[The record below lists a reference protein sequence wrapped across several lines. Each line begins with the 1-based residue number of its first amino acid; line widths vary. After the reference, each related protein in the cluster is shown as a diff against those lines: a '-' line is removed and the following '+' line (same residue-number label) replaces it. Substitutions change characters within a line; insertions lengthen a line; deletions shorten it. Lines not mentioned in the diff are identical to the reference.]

1 MRQFIKNMEASGLTE
16 TVTRSVSS
24 EYEAAQLA
32 FATDKMLVLENL
44 DGHKAVMNTVTS
56 RKALAVALGIPEADL
71 IKRLAACTF
80 SGEITDG
87 GSLAFEAADLSKIP
101 ILKHFPKDAGRYL
114 TTGVVFSKFGGVEN
128 ASIHRLLVKDDTHLI
143 GRIVEGRHT
152 YKLLH
157 AALDAGE
164 KLPIAITI
172 GTHPAVTFAACTR
185 VPEGKEMSYAA
196 EITGRPLPLFTCP
209 NGVRVPD
216 AEIILYG
223 WLTGELEEEG
233 PFVDI
238 SGTYDPV
245 RMQPVIELEG
255 MCLKED
261 FIYHGLVPAGAEH
274 KMLMGAPYEPK
285 IYAAVAGVT
294 NVRDVYLTKGGAGY
308 FHAVIQIKKMT
319 EGDGK
324 NAIMA
329 AFAAHTSLKHVVVV
343 DEDIDIYNPEDVE
356 FAVAT
361 RVRADT
367 DVMIISGVRGSSLDP
382 CRIGDGLNVKAGVD
396 ATIPLGREDEFIRAD
411 WQNNKEEEKTCN

>member
-1 MRQFIKNMEASGLTE
+1 MREFIQNMIDAGLADVISE
-16 TVTRSVSS
+16 PVSTNCD
-24 EYEAAQLA
+24 AAQLA
-32 FATDKMLVLENL
+32 FNSQKMLVFENL
-44 DGHKAVMNTVTS
+44 EGHKAVMNTVID
-56 RKALAVALGIPEADL
+56 RKSLAVALGIPEGNL
-71 IKRLAACTF
+71 VKQLAACTF
-80 SGEITDG
+80 SGETLDG
-87 GSLAFEAADLSKIP
+87 GALEFEAADLSRIP

-114 TTGVVFSKFGGVEN
+114 TTGIVFSAFGGVEN
-128 ASIHRLLVKDDTHLI
+128 ASIHRLLVKDDTHLV

-152 YKLLH
+152 YKLLQ
-157 AALDAGE
+157 AALSKGE

-185 VPEGKEMSYAA
+185 VPEGKEMAYAA
-196 EITGRPLPLFTCP
+196 EISGKSLPLYTCP

-223 WLTGELEEEG
+223 WMTAELAEEG

-238 SGTYDPV
+238 SGTYDPI
-245 RMQPVIELEG
+245 RMQPVIELSG
-255 MCLKED
+255 MRLKED
-261 FIYHGLVPAGAEH
+261 FIYHALVPAGAEH

-294 NVRDVYLTKGGAGY
+294 HVRDVYLTKGGAGY
-308 FHAVIQIKKMT
+308 FHAVVQITKMT

-343 DEDIDIYNPEDVE
+343 DSDINIYSPEDVE
-356 FAVAT
+356 FAIAT
-361 RVRADT
+361 RVRADE

-382 CRIGDGLNVKAGVD
+382 CRIGDGLNVKAGID
-396 ATIPLGREDEFIRAD
+396 ATIPLGFEDEFIRAD
-411 WQNNKEEEKTCN
+411 WQNNKEE

>member
-1 MRQFIKNMEASGLTE
+1 MRDFIAKMKEAGLVDTIHE
-16 TVTRSVSS
+16 PVSPV
-24 EYEAAQLA
+24 YEAPQMA
-32 FATDKMLVLENL
+32 FSSGRMLEFDDVG
-44 DGHKAVMNTVTS
+44 GHRCVMNTIVDRES
-56 RKALAVALGIPEADL
+56 LSVALGIPQNEL
-71 IKRLAACTF
+71 VKRLSQCSYA
-80 SGEITDG
+80 GETVSAGELD
-87 GSLAFEAADLSKIP
+87 FEPANLSKIP
-101 ILKHFPKDAGRYL
+101 VQKHFPKDAGNYL
-114 TTGVVFSKFGGVEN
+114 TTGVVFSAFGGVTN
-128 ASIHRLLVKDDTHLI
+128 ASIHRMLVLDDTHLAA
-143 GRIVEGRHT
+143 RIVEGRHT
-152 YKLLH
+152 YKLMK
-157 AALDAGE
+157 AAEAAGGR
-164 KLPIAITI
+164 LPVAIVI
-172 GTHPAVTFAACTR
+172 GAHPAVTFAACTR
-185 VPEGKEMSYAA
+185 VPEGKEMQYAA
-196 EITGRPLPLFTCP
+196 EICGRPLPLYTCP
-209 NGVRVPD
+209 NGIAVPD

-223 WLTGELEEEG
+223 WFTNELHEEG

-245 RMQPVIELEG
+245 RMQPVIELCG
-255 MCLKED
+255 MHLKDD

-308 FHAVIQIKKMT
+308 FHAVVQIKKMT

-356 FAVAT
+356 FAIAT

-396 ATIPLGREDEFIRAD
+396 ATIPLGQEDDYIRAE
-411 WQNNKEEEKTCN
+411 WNNYTKEL

>member
-1 MRQFIKNMEASGLTE
+1 MREFIQNMINAGLAEVISRPVSTE
-16 TVTRSVSS
+16 L
-24 EYEAAQLA
+24 EAAQLA
-32 FATDKMLVLENL
+32 YPADKMLVFEDLE
-44 DGHKAVMNTVTS
+44 GHKAVMNTVVDRRS
-56 RKALAVALGIPEADL
+56 LAVALGIPEGDL
-71 IKRLAACTF
+71 VKRLAACTF
-80 SGEITDG
+80 SGAVANG
-87 GSLAFEAADLSKIP
+87 GCLEFEAADLFRIP

-114 TTGVVFSKFGGVEN
+114 TTGIVYSAFGGVEN
-128 ASIHRLLVKDDTHLI
+128 ASIHRLLVKDSTHLV

-152 YKLLH
+152 YKLLQ
-157 AALDAGE
+157 AALAKGE

-185 VPEGKEMSYAA
+185 VPEGKEMAYAA
-196 EITGRPLPLFTCP
+196 EICGKELSLYTCP

-223 WLTGELEEEG
+223 WMTGELAEEG

-238 SGTYDPV
+238 SGTYDPI
-245 RMQPVIELEG
+245 RMQPVIELAG
-255 MCLKED
+255 MRLKEN

-308 FHAVIQIKKMT
+308 FHAVVQIKKMT

-343 DEDIDIYNPEDVE
+343 DEDIDIYSPEDVE

-361 RVRADT
+361 RVRADE

-411 WQNNKEEEKTCN
+411 WQNNKEE

>member
-1 MRQFIKNMEASGLTE
+1 MREFIQNMIDAGLAD
-16 TVTRSVSS
+16 VISRPVSS
-24 EYEAAQLA
+24 NLEAAQLA
-32 FATDKMLVLENL
+32 FSTDKMLVLEDL
-44 DGHKAVMNTVTS
+44 EGHKAVMNTVVDRRS
-56 RKALAVALGIPEADL
+56 LSVALKIPEGDL
-71 IKRLAACTF
+71 VKRLAACTF
-80 SGEITDG
+80 SGEVTDS

-114 TTGVVFSKFGGVEN
+114 TTGIVFSAFDGVEN
-128 ASIHRLLVKDDTHLI
+128 ASIHRLLVKDDTHLV

-152 YKLLH
+152 YKLLQ
-157 AALDAGE
+157 AALAKGE

-185 VPEGKEMSYAA
+185 VPEGKEMAYAA
-196 EITGRPLPLFTCP
+196 EISGKPLNLYTCP
-209 NGVRVPD
+209 NGIRVPD

-223 WLTGELEEEG
+223 WMTGELAEEG

-238 SGTYDPV
+238 SGTYDPI

-255 MCLKED
+255 MHLKEN

-308 FHAVIQIKKMT
+308 FHAVVQIKKMT

-343 DEDIDIYNPEDVE
+343 DSDINIYSPEDVE
-356 FAVAT
+356 FAIAT
-361 RVRADT
+361 RVRADE

-396 ATIPLGREDEFIRAD
+396 ATIPLGFEDEFIRAD
-411 WQNNKEEEKTCN
+411 WQNNKEE

>member
-1 MRQFIKNMEASGLTE
+1 
-16 TVTRSVSS
+16 
-24 EYEAAQLA
+24 
-32 FATDKMLVLENL
+32 
-44 DGHKAVMNTVTS
+44 
-56 RKALAVALGIPEADL
+56 
-71 IKRLAACTF
+71 TF
-80 SGEITDG
+80 SGTVTDG
-87 GSLAFEAADLSKIP
+87 GTLEFEAADLSRIP

-114 TTGVVFSKFGGVEN
+114 TTGIVYSAFGGVEN
-128 ASIHRLLVKDDTHLI
+128 ASIHRLLVKDDTHLV

-152 YKLLH
+152 YKLLQ
-157 AALDAGE
+157 AALAKGE

-185 VPEGKEMSYAA
+185 VPEGKEMAYAA
-196 EITGRPLPLFTCP
+196 EICGKELPLYTCP

-223 WLTGELEEEG
+223 WMTGELAEEG

-238 SGTYDPV
+238 SGTYDPI
-245 RMQPVIELEG
+245 RMQPVIELAG
-255 MCLKED
+255 MHLKED
-261 FIYHGLVPAGAEH
+261 FIYHALVPAGSEH

-294 NVRDVYLTKGGAGY
+294 SVRDVYLTKGGAGY
-308 FHAVIQIKKMT
+308 FHAVVQIQKMT

-343 DEDIDIYNPEDVE
+343 DSDINIYSPEDVE

-361 RVRADT
+361 RVRADE

-396 ATIPLGREDEFIRAD
+396 ATIPLGFEDEFIRAD
-411 WQNNKEEEKTCN
+411 WQNNKEE